1 MSFCSTSLLVEKK
14 LTFPCWTRMNN
25 LHSSFYDIR
34 TDLSVW
40 SKEKFRRENSWS
52 NPGEYL
58 AKESSFSS
66 SYGRMWNLTLC
77 SHHNYLPEL
86 TLRLDYHSQTNM
98 DHFYAKKIP
107 LFVILASKESYNDK
121 NTIYRLPSTSC

>member
-14 LTFPCWTRMNN
+14 LTCPCWTRMNN
-25 LHSSFYDIR
+25 LHSSLYDIR
-34 TDLSVW
+34 RDLSVW

-66 SYGRMWNLTLC
+66 SYGSMWNLTW
-77 SHHNYLPEL
+77 
-86 TLRLDYHSQTNM
+86 RLDYHSQTNM
-98 DHFYAKKIP
+98 DHFNAKKY
-107 LFVILASKESYNDK
+107 LFL
-121 NTIYRLPSTSC
+121 

>member
-14 LTFPCWTRMNN
+14 LTCPCWTRMNN
-25 LHSSFYDIR
+25 LHSSLYDIR

-66 SYGRMWNLTLC
+66 SYGSMWNLTLC

-98 DHFYAKKIP
+98 DHFNAKK
-107 LFVILASKESYNDK
+107 
-121 NTIYRLPSTSC
+121 TSFCNPCIERKL